1 VVAGQSCPSS
11 QNSVISFR
19 LFFPCHCELR
29 LRSSQHGNL
38 SGQGLVMTG
47 HYLTTAEVSL
57 FPNLLGT
64 TQAELLLEISLLGI
78 VNKAR
83 GY

>member
-1 VVAGQSCPSS
+1 
-11 QNSVISFR
+11 
-19 LFFPCHCELR
+19 
-29 LRSSQHGNL
+29 
-38 SGQGLVMTG
+38 MTG